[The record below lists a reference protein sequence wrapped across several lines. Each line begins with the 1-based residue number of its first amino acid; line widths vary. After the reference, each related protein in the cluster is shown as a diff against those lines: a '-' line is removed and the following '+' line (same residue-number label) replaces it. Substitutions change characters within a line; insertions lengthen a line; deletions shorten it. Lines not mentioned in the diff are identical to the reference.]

1 MSKAQHAAAVG
12 GFPRKKSAAAG
23 GTGRGAGKGLT
34 KNNTP
39 AGKSPQL
46 WCGHGISVGPDASPR
61 IVGMDVEDIQI
72 PGHRFHPNTTRQKF
86 ARPGCF
92 FDKNT
97 CIVYYYA
104 LYYSIQNTVLCSVK
118 LLRGENREAMNVQFK
133 KGVLEL
139 CVLVVLCRRDYYGYE
154 LVHTISENIDIAE
167 GTIYPLLRRLT
178 KEGYFTTY
186 LRESEEGP
194 SRKYYQITEKG
205 QDYKEQLLAEWNHF
219 VSSVHNL
226 IQEEETA

>member
-1 MSKAQHAAAVG
+1 MFG
-12 GFPRKKSAAAG
+12 GF
-23 GTGRGAGKGLT
+23 
-34 KNNTP
+34 
-39 AGKSPQL
+39 
-46 WCGHGISVGPDASPR
+46 
-61 IVGMDVEDIQI
+61 
-72 PGHRFHPNTTRQKF
+72 
-86 ARPGCF
+86 
-92 FDKNT
+92 
-97 CIVYYYA
+97 
-104 LYYSIQNTVLCSVK
+104 
-118 LLRGENREAMNVQFK
+118 MNVQFK

-194 SRKYYQITEKG
+194 SRKYYQITDKG
-205 QDYKEQLLAEWNHF
+205 QTYKDQLLTEWNHF

-226 IQEEETA
+226 IREEETA